1 MVAGCLL
8 LWPGLGLLFGG
19 GALAYAYAFDRNDAG
34 YFEVTLNG
42 VQSPTAA
49 ITSELPTLTTD
60 VASPAW
66 LMDALG
72 GTIRMRVT
80 PTVTGQPI
88 FVGSDRRQMS
98 MPTWRAS
105 PTTRSPPLRATAPRW
120 NAGAPVSSPQNHRP
134 SNTSG

>member
-1 MVAGCLL
+1 MVAGYLL

-19 GALAYAYAFDRNDAG
+19 GGTRTRSNRNDAG

-72 GTIRMRVT
+72 GTIRM
-80 PTVTGQPI
+80 
-88 FVGSDRRQMS
+88 
-98 MPTWRAS
+98 
-105 PTTRSPPLRATAPRW
+105 
-120 NAGAPVSSPQNHRP
+120 
-134 SNTSG
+134 